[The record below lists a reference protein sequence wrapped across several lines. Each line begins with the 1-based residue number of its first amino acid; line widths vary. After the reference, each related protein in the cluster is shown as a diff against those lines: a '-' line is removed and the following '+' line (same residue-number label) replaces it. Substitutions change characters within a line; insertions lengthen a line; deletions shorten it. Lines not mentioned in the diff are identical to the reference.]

1 MRGRLVLLEGLG
13 FRANAHQSE
22 QIALQL
28 QGMAH
33 GDWLIVYYLAQS
45 MDKTNFYNFLV
56 QVIMVHGEPAV
67 RTLIRS
73 SRSISSSIPSLCT
86 ETIHSPYMVVP

>member
-1 MRGRLVLLEGLG
+1 MLSSVYRFATWFIPSMRGRLVLLEGLG

-22 QIALQL
+22 QIALHL

-56 QVIMVHGEPAV
+56 QVIIEDLEYENSHNLNV
-67 RTLIRS
+67 
-73 SRSISSSIPSLCT
+73 
-86 ETIHSPYMVVP
+86 

>member
-13 FRANAHQSE
+13 FRAYAPQS
-22 QIALQL
+22 QPIALPL

-56 QVIMVHGEPAV
+56 QVIMENMNTA
-67 RTLIRS
+67 LI
-73 SRSISSSIPSLCT
+73 
-86 ETIHSPYMVVP
+86 

>member
-1 MRGRLVLLEGLG
+1 MLSSVYRFATWFIPSMRGRLVLLEGLG

-56 QVIMVHGEPAV
+56 QVIMENLEYENSHNLNV
-67 RTLIRS
+67 
-73 SRSISSSIPSLCT
+73 
-86 ETIHSPYMVVP
+86 

>member
-1 MRGRLVLLEGLG
+1 MLSSVYRFATWFIPSMRGRLVLLEGLG

-56 QVIMVHGEPAV
+56 QVIMEKLEFENSQNLNV
-67 RTLIRS
+67 
-73 SRSISSSIPSLCT
+73 
-86 ETIHSPYMVVP
+86 